1 MAIDVLEN
9 GKILVLA
16 FIAVGVCAIGLLR
29 LIGKRSVVLRRRR
42 LMAKRQKEGSSG
54 STADNN
60 EGEPAINN
68 GTRKKISVVSVL
80 GSGGHTAEMKTLMS
94 ELFDQIV
101 RGQDIDVQITYVSG
115 KTDHHSLSKLADM
128 HRHMGNIDDVRF
140 EVLPRAREVGQ
151 SWTSSVLTSIHTLV
165 WALGM
170 MLHVKP
176 DLVLINGPG
185 TSAIVGAIGFI
196 QQSLLGSKFGGRC
209 RVIYVESFARV
220 ESLSLSGKLMYHIAD
235 RFLVQWEQLLRD
247 WPLAE
252 YYGRLC

>member
-1 MAIDVLEN
+1 MAVNATEN
-9 GKILVLA
+9 SVILALA
-16 FIAVGVCAIGLLR
+16 FIAVCVAAGLLR
-29 LIGKRSVVLRRRR
+29 IIANKRFVQRRRR
-42 LMAKRQKEGSSG
+42 LLVERQREGG
-54 STADNN
+54 STAGED
-60 EGEPAINN
+60 EGGSVINN
-68 GTRKKISVVSVL
+68 GNGKKISVVSVL
-80 GSGGHTAEMKTLMS
+80 GSGGHTAEMKSLMS

-101 RGQDIDVQITYVSG
+101 NGRNIDMQVTYVSG
-115 KTDHHSLSKLADM
+115 KTDHHSVSRLTDM

-151 SWTSSVLTSIHTLV
+151 SWTSSVLTSIHTLL
-165 WALGM
+165 WALAL
-170 MLHVKP
+170 MLRVKP
-176 DLVLINGPG
+176 DVVVINGPG
-185 TSAIVGAIGFI
+185 TSAIVGAIAFI
-196 QQSLLGSKFGGRC
+196 QRSLLGSKFGGRC